1 MYIIYIQYYNIIII
15 IYIHDTN
22 IIYIHMYIY
31 IINVYIYE
39 NLWFCETQGLH
50 LFSAHGVL
58 PRWILFLAL
67 AMIFPNELI
76 NGWKIESSTVQ
87 LRRPAVPP
95 VAAINQPGIHEIF
108 NLRSMWI
115 KTCGCTQRKPKVVK
129 LFVLVFPRKDQDFDS
144 LWLSLCVCPRFH
156 FDIMK
161 WFNIS
166 PCRIRVF
173 VSLDARNLNKEA
185 STTHINWSRGHP
197 M

>member
-1 MYIIYIQYYNIIII
+1 MYIN
-15 IYIHDTN
+15 D
-22 IIYIHMYIY
+22 
-31 IINVYIYE
+31 

-108 NLRSMWI
+108 NLRSMWV

-129 LFVLVFPRKDQDFDS
+129 LFVLVLSRKDQDFDS
-144 LWLSLCVCPRFH
+144 LWLSLCVCPRFL
-156 FDIMK
+156 FDMMIMT
-161 WFNIS
+161 NIS
-166 PCRIRVF
+166 R
-173 VSLDARNLNKEA
+173 L
-185 STTHINWSRGHP
+185 THISWSRAWPSNVGIHDP
-197 M
+197 CASRTYPV

>member
-1 MYIIYIQYYNIIII
+1 
-15 IYIHDTN
+15 
-22 IIYIHMYIY
+22 MYIY
-31 IINVYIYE
+31 IWKSLILRNPGSSFV
-39 NLWFCETQGLH
+39 FCSWRFAALNSLPGLSH
-50 LFSAHGVL
+50 DLSKRAHQWL
-58 PRWILFLAL
+58 
-67 AMIFPNELI
+67 ED
-76 NGWKIESSTVQ
+76 WKQHCTTKKACSTS
-87 LRRPAVPP
+87 RRR
-95 VAAINQPGIHEIF
+95 NQPARHPWDIQ
-108 NLRSMWI
+108 RSMWI

-185 STTHINWSRGHP
+185 STTHISWSRGHP